1 MLKAIIFDMDG
12 VLVRSEG
19 TIGKSFN
26 MALEKY
32 GAYTKNTP
40 ESRKKFLGRSLR
52 DQLEMMKDECPQIPK
67 DLSVREFS
75 KEVFQYQLEAM
86 KEKLIPDIM
95 ILNLIKEAKKRG
107 IKIAVA
113 TSSLKYRAEIL
124 LKLIGILDQLDTLVT
139 SEDVENHK
147 PHPDIFLETS
157 KRINVLPEN
166 CVVIE
171 DAVNGIQAAN
181 SAKMKSVALVT
192 ENHSKEDFKEANYI
206 FSDFKNLKLEN
217 LISLFK

>member
-12 VLVRSEG
+12 VLVKSEG
-19 TIGKSFN
+19 SIVKSFN
-26 MALEKY
+26 MVLEKY
-32 GAYTKNTP
+32 GAKLNP
-40 ESRKKFLGRSLR
+40 ENKKKFLGRSLR
-52 DQLEMMKDECPQIPK
+52 DQLEIMKDENPQIPK
-67 DLSVREFS
+67 DLSVEQFS
-75 KEVFQYQLEAM
+75 KEAFQYQLEIM
-86 KEKLIPDIM
+86 KEKLIPDMVI
-95 ILNLIKEAKKRG
+95 INLIKEAKERD

-113 TSSLKYRAEIL
+113 TSSLKYRAETL

-147 PHPDIFLETS
+147 PHPDIFLEAS
-157 KRINVLPEN
+157 KRINVLPKN

-171 DAVNGIQAAN
+171 DAVNGIQGAN
-181 SAKMKSVALVT
+181 NAGMKSVAMVT
-192 ENHSKEDFKEANYI
+192 ENHPKEDFKKANYI